1 MENTVDRIGELLKE
15 KEIEFKSS
23 CSAVYRFFASFAQDA
38 RLKGCDVQILSENGT
53 IRICAE
59 LPIRIR
65 RDEGA
70 CVSRAIA
77 RMNETMPENA
87 GYILDPIKGSVQLAA
102 QYDMPDNVEELE
114 KMLDWA
120 AQNMD
125 EAVTLLMDTIHE
137 AEVRNRTFKSA
148 WRTADEEQTG
158 NTDTYEE
165 YASNEERKGASP
177 NGEYSPYEDWRYTH
191 PRKKPFSKWS
201 RFMSKLLDKIGIA

>member
-1 MENTVDRIGELLKE
+1 MENTSEKIGELLKE
-15 KEIEFKSS
+15 KGMEFKSPS
-23 CSAVYRFFASFAQDA
+23 STVYRFFAFFAQDA

-53 IRICAE
+53 IRICTE

-70 CVSRAIA
+70 AVSSIIA

-87 GYILDPIKGSVQLAA
+87 GYILDPIKGTVQLAA

-125 EAVTLLMDTIHE
+125 GIATLLMNTVHVVEKKDD
-137 AEVRNRTFKSA
+137 AFRDPWSSVD
-148 WRTADEEQTG
+148 DEEAKE
-158 NTDTYEE
+158 TDDFKYE
-165 YASNEERKGASP
+165 R
-177 NGEYSPYEDWRYTH
+177 YSPYEDWKYTH
-191 PRKKPFSKWS
+191 PRKKPFSKLS
-201 RFMSKLLDKIGIA
+201 RFMSKLWDKNGIA

>member
-1 MENTVDRIGELLKE
+1 MENTLDKIGELLTE
-15 KEIEFKSS
+15 KGLEFKSS
-23 CSAVYRFFASFAQDA
+23 SSAEYRFFASFAQDA

-70 CVSRAIA
+70 SVSSVIA

-87 GYILDPIKGSVQLAA
+87 GYILDSIKGSVQLAA

-125 EAVTLLMDTIHE
+125 GIATLLMNTVHE
-137 AEVRNRTFKSA
+137 AEKRDYAFKAS
-148 WRTADEEQTG
+148 WDSVDDEEAKD
-158 NTDTYEE
+158 TDDFKYE
-165 YASNEERKGASP
+165 R
-177 NGEYSPYEDWRYTH
+177 YSPYEDWKYTH
-191 PRKKPFSKWS
+191 PRKKPFSKLS
-201 RFMSKLLDKIGIA
+201 RFMSKLMDKIGIA

>member
-1 MENTVDRIGELLKE
+1 MENTSEKIGELLKE
-15 KEIEFKSS
+15 KGMEFKSS
-23 CSAVYRFFASFAQDA
+23 SSTVYRFFAFFAQDA

-53 IRICAE
+53 IRICTE

-70 CVSRAIA
+70 AVSSVIA

-87 GYILDPIKGSVQLAA
+87 GYILDPIKGTVQLAA

-125 EAVTLLMDTIHE
+125 GIATLLMNTVHVVEKKDD
-137 AEVRNRTFKSA
+137 AFRDPWSSVD
-148 WRTADEEQTG
+148 DEEAKE
-158 NTDTYEE
+158 TDDFKYE
-165 YASNEERKGASP
+165 R
-177 NGEYSPYEDWRYTH
+177 YSPYEDWKYTH
-191 PRKKPFSKWS
+191 PRKKPFSKLS
-201 RFMSKLLDKIGIA
+201 RFMSKLWDKNGIA